1 MSVRPVVA
9 HRTAP
14 HRVWPVVA
22 ALVLL
27 VLLGAAGVAHAR
39 PAVGVASG
47 VYADRG
53 DARRLSAVGASWTYD
68 WSAESPLRSSRVEF
82 VPMLWGAGSVTD
94 GTIARLT
101 ADRRAGR
108 VRHLLGFNEPDLG
121 GQANMSPADAIRLW
135 PRLEATGLRLGSPAV
150 ASIWTRSRSDPART
164 WLDDFMGRAT
174 AQGRRVDFIALHFY
188 GDPTDPGTVRWIERD
203 IRRVHERWGLPIWV
217 TETGS
222 LPTWEWQGAR
232 PHARPTPAR
241 MRAHLRRTTRV
252 LDRLPYVERW
262 AWFMDRCGGDCRAS
276 SLYDARGRRTA
287 MGRELARVARPTAPP
302 RRR

>member
-1 MSVRPVVA
+1 MPVRPV
-9 HRTAP
+9 AP
-14 HRVWPVVA
+14 ARRAPIVLA
-22 ALVLL
+22 LLALVLL
-27 VLLGAAGVAHAR
+27 LGVAPSAHAR
-39 PAVGVASG
+39 PQTGVASG

-53 DARRLSAVGASWTYD
+53 DARRLAAVGASWTYD

-94 GTIARLT
+94 AAIDRLST
-101 ADRRAGR
+101 DRRSGR
-108 VRHLLGFNEPDLG
+108 ARHLLGFNEPDLG
-121 GQANMSPADAIRLW
+121 GQANMSPAEAIRLW

-150 ASIWTRSRSDPART
+150 ASIHTPSQSDRSKT

-203 IRRVHERWGLPIWV
+203 IRSVRARWGLPIWV

-222 LPTWEWQGAR
+222 LQTWKWQGAR

-241 MRAHLRRTTRV
+241 MRAHLRRTKRM

-262 AWFMDRCGGDCRAS
+262 AWFMDRCAGDCSPS
-276 SLYDARGRRTA
+276 SLYDAGGRRTA
-287 MGRELARVARPTAPP
+287 LGRQLARVAR
-302 RRR
+302 

>member
-1 MSVRPVVA
+1 MSAQLRRVA
-9 HRTAP
+9 
-14 HRVWPVVA
+14 
-22 ALVLL
+22 
-27 VLLGAAGVAHAR
+27 
-39 PAVGVASG
+39 
-47 VYADRG
+47 
-53 DARRLSAVGASWTYD
+53 
-68 WSAESPLRSSRVEF
+68 
-82 VPMLWGAGSVTD
+82 
-94 GTIARLT
+94 
-101 ADRRAGR
+101 
-108 VRHLLGFNEPDLG
+108 
-121 GQANMSPADAIRLW
+121 
-135 PRLEATGLRLGSPAV
+135 
-150 ASIWTRSRSDPART
+150 
-164 WLDDFMGRAT
+164 AT

-241 MRAHLRRTTRV
+241 MRAHLRRTARM

-287 MGRELARVARPTAPP
+287 MGRELARVARPTASP